1 MRSSLFYYLILPLVL
16 LQICSN
22 LATAG
27 STVRFLPGF
36 EGPLPF
42 ELETGYIGVE
52 ESEDVQL
59 FYYFVK
65 SESIPETDPLVLWLS
80 GGNCC
85 TSFSGLA
92 YQIGPIKFEEVLYN
106 GTLPKLLLNPY
117 SWTKLV
123 SIIFVDLPVASGF
136 SYARTAKASQSTVS
150 QACNQAYEFLRKW
163 LVDHPEFISSPVY
176 IGGDSKAGIRVP
188 IVTQLISDGN
198 EVGIEPHIYLKGYI
212 LGNPVTTPGDG
223 NYAIQFTHGM
233 GLISDELYES
243 LKLSCKGEY
252 QNIDPSNALCLQNM
266 QAYNQASNHFSASF
280 VLLYFEKLVTIQLL
294 SNINK
299 AHILE
304 PDCPYA
310 SPKPNNLFI
319 GRRSTIQVFC
329 EKTRELKIQE
339 LAAPFTCRMDGYRL
353 VYHWANDESVQKALH
368 VRKESI
374 GEWIRCN
381 CRYPYIRNIGNSLPY
396 HANLSI
402 RGYRSLIYSGDH
414 DMIVPHFGTQAWI
427 KSLNYSII
435 DDWRQWIL
443 QGQVAGYTR
452 TYANKMTFATGGG
465 HIAPEYKPA
474 ECQAMFER
482 WISHQPL

>member
-1 MRSSLFYYLILPLVL
+1 MTEHVRPSCSTGKLRILIRSSLFSYLILPLVL
-16 LQICSN
+16 VQLCSN
-22 LATAG
+22 LASAG
-27 STVRFLPGF
+27 SPVKFLPGF

-42 ELETGYIGVE
+42 ELETGYIGVD

-65 SESIPETDPLVLWLS
+65 SESSPETDPLVLWLT

-92 YQIGPIKFEEVLYN
+92 YEIGPIKFEQVLYH

-117 SWTKLV
+117 SWTKV
-123 SIIFVDLPVASGF
+123 ASIIFVDLPVASGF
-136 SYARTAKASQSTVS
+136 SYARTAKASQSTVL

-176 IGGDSKAGIRVP
+176 IGGDSYSGITVP
-188 IVTQLISDGN
+188 IVTQIISDGN
-198 EVGIEPHIYLKGYI
+198 EVGIEPHIDLKGYL
-212 LGNPVTTPGDG
+212 LGNPTTTPGDG
-223 NYAIQFTHGM
+223 NYAIQFAHGM

-266 QAYNQASNHFSASF
+266 QAYNQ
-280 VLLYFEKLVTIQLL
+280 LLT
-294 SNINK
+294 NIDT

-329 EKTRELKIQE
+329 KKTRELKIQE
-339 LAAPFTCRMDGYRL
+339 LTAPFTCRMDGYRL
-353 VYHWANDESVQKALH
+353 AYHWANDESVQEALH
-368 VRKESI
+368 VRKGSI

-381 CRYPYIRNIGNSLPY
+381 CRYPYIRNIGTSLPY

-414 DMIVPHFGTQAWI
+414 DMVVPHFGTQAWI

-452 TYANKMTFATGGG
+452 AYANKMTFATVKGGG
-465 HIAPEYKPA
+465 HTAPEYRPA

-482 WISHQPL
+482 GCFLIKIV